1 MLFIGEESDSKLGVV
16 TGRGE
21 VEVVT
26 WYAGKEGE
34 VEVEVF
40 SVVRVTVGKGVG
52 REMDEGEMD
61 EG

>member
-40 SVVRVTVGKGVG
+40 SVVRVSVGKGVG
-52 REMDEGEMD
+52 GGDG
-61 EG
+61 